1 MTQGQEQ
8 RKYKISLGHIAMSAI
23 RKLSENDGN
32 IPNDRRQFVGIPP
45 RQICDS
51 LIIVTLLLS
60 KLRACMLIVL

>member
-1 MTQGQEQ
+1 MIQGQEQ
-8 RKYKISLGHIAMSAI
+8 RKYISLGHIAMPAI
-23 RKLSENDGN
+23 RKHSENDGN
-32 IPNDRRQFVGIPP
+32 IPNDRSQFVGIPP